1 MKIRLDFVTNSSS
14 SSFVSFTIDNK
25 VLYNLVR
32 KCRIKG
38 MSTARQTIQCSTFN
52 INDRPVLPFECK
64 TSLADWLVD
73 FFNKLEL
80 TSMDMT
86 SEARDELVKEIKSKK
101 DVINAATSAYS
112 LTSANMVSDGWGTA
126 LATEDLSDGNL
137 YSFFI
142 DDNEWNSLD
151 REETLYDLL
160 IEEKF
165 AKIKRLSRKKEGV

>member
-38 MSTARQTIQCSTFN
+38 MSTARETIQCSTFN
-52 INDRPVLPFECK
+52 INDRPVLPFERK

-101 DVINAATSAYS
+101 EALPIFI
-112 LTSANMVSDGWGTA
+112 GWDA
-126 LATEDLSDGNL
+126 ISI
-137 YSFFI
+137 S
-142 DDNEWNSLD
+142 
-151 REETLYDLL
+151 L
-160 IEEKF
+160 IEIILCYIFIIIFK
-165 AKIKRLSRKKEGV
+165 L